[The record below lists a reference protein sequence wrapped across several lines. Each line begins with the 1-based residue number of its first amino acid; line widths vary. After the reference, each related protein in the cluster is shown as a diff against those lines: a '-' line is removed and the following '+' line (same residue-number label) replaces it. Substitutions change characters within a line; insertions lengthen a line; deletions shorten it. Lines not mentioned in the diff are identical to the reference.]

1 MPLLIFASLF
11 YSLQGPSSSAATVK
25 VGFPTEVIPDR
36 QAPKLVSEV
45 ILDGDKLTTTVSHQR
60 QAQDNGHP
68 EKGKTQLHS
77 RENKSGTEM
86 V

>member
-11 YSLQGPSSSAATVK
+11 YSLQGPSSSAATFK

-36 QAPKLVSEV
+36 QAPQLVSEV

-77 RENKSGTEM
+77 RENKRIRI
-86 V
+86 